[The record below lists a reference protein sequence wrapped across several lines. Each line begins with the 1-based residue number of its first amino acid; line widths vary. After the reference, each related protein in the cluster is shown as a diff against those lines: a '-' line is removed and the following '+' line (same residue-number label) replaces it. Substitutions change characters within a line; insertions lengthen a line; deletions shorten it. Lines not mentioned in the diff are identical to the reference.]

1 MARKIS
7 TARSQIAKGGRIY
20 LVIVPVDGAVAA
32 TYFGTNETDKE
43 KSLRLTIDL
52 PELGHRWR
60 ACRTGR

>member
-7 TARSQIAKGGRIY
+7 TTRSQIAKGGRIY
-20 LVIVPVDGAVAA
+20 LVIVPADGSAA
-32 TYFGTNETDKE
+32 ASKFGTNETDKE

-52 PELGHRWR
+52 PELGRRWR